1 MKSLAYKTERI
12 LNILRELPPAKVN
25 EIIDFAEYLN
35 AKAPKVKPRKQD
47 TAELPLYHLGT
58 VDQKAFDRSLLYG
71 DRLDT
76 LLA

>member
-1 MKSLAYKTERI
+1 MSSLANKTERI

-25 EIIDFAEYLN
+25 EVIDFAEYLN
-35 AKAPKVKPRKQD
+35 AKTLKVKPHKQV
-47 TAELPLYHLGT
+47 TAELPLYHLGA

-71 DRLDT
+71 DRLDS